1 MPELTEPFNMTEMLR
16 REYVQGSV
24 DSVKY
29 LEEFSN
35 DETYQSHVYHLV
47 SLLKLTEMALSIE
60 RYKNR
65 RPKRGSMDDRK
76 DMKRDE
82 YV

>member
-1 MPELTEPFNMTEMLR
+1 MSELTEPFNMTEMLR

-65 RPKRGSMDDRK
+65 RLKRGSMDDRK
-76 DMKRDE
+76 DMKRDK